1 MHPIND
7 RETVVNRALTVIL
20 TTLLL
25 DAVGMSLVFPI
36 LPGLLR
42 ELAGADATTYHY
54 GALLAVYAAMQFLFS
69 PVLGALSDRF
79 GRRPVLLASLA
90 GAAADYVLMALA
102 PDLAWLYVGRVLSGI
117 TGASM
122 AVGTATIT
130 DVTPEPDRARRFG
143 QMGAAMGLGFVAGPL
158 IGGAL
163 GEWSLRAPFVAAAV
177 MNALNLAFAWFALPE
192 SNQNRTPR
200 LEAAKFNAFSAL
212 HRLQGRPPLRP
223 LVGVFAVIALVSQV
237 PGALWILY
245 GQDRYGWSAWIAG
258 LSLACY
264 GALHAVSQ
272 AFVTGPMVA
281 RLGERR
287 ALLAGMAADGL
298 GFALMGV
305 AAAAWMPFALLPLF
319 ALGGLALPALQAM
332 LARQV
337 DEQRQGELQG
347 TLASLVSLIGIGGPL
362 VVTAGFAATR
372 TSWPGV
378 VWIVAAVA
386 YLAAVPLLFSRRARG
401 ERQAE
406 ATTAGQ
412 R

>member
-1 MHPIND
+1 MLSIND
-7 RETVVNRALTVIL
+7 REIAVNRPLTVIL
-20 TTLLL
+20 MTLWL

-42 ELAGADATTYHY
+42 ELAGAEATTYHY

-102 PDLAWLYVGRVLSGI
+102 PSLAWLYVGRVLSGI

-122 AVGTATIT
+122 AVGTAYIT
-130 DVTPEPDRARRFG
+130 DVTPEADRAKRYG
-143 QMGAAMGLGFVAGPL
+143 QMGAAMGLGFVVGPL

-163 GEWSLRAPFVAAAV
+163 GDWSLRAPFVAAAV
-177 MNALNLAFAWFALPE
+177 MNALNLALAWFALPE
-192 SNQNRTPR
+192 SNQNRTAR
-200 LEAAKFNAFSAL
+200 LDLAKFNAFSSL
-212 HRLQGRPPLRP
+212 HRLQGRPPLLP

-237 PGALWILY
+237 PGSLWILY
-245 GQDRYGWSAWIAG
+245 GQERYGWSAWVAG

-264 GALHAVSQ
+264 GGLHAISQ

-287 ALLAGMAADGL
+287 ALLAGVAADGI
-298 GFALMGV
+298 GFVGMGV
-305 AAAAWMPFALLPLF
+305 AVAGWMPFALLPLF
-319 ALGGLALPALQAM
+319 ALGGLALPALQAV

-337 DEQRQGELQG
+337 DEQQQGELQG
-347 TLASLVSLIGIGGPL
+347 TLASIASLIGVGGPL
-362 VVTAGFAATR
+362 IVTAGFAATQS
-372 TSWPGV
+372 SWPGS
-378 VWIVAAVA
+378 VWIIAAA
-386 YLAAVPLLFSRRARG
+386 LYLLALPLLYSRRARG
-401 ERQAE
+401 A
-406 ATTAGQ
+406 
-412 R
+412 

>member
-1 MHPIND
+1 M
-7 RETVVNRALTVIL
+7 NRALTVIL
-20 TTLLL
+20 MTLLL
-25 DAVGMSLVFPI
+25 DAVGMGLVFPI

-42 ELAGADATTYHY
+42 ELAGAEATSRHY

-90 GAAADYVLMALA
+90 GAAADYVLMAWA
-102 PDLAWLYVGRVLSGI
+102 PSLAWLYVGRVLSGI

-122 AVGTATIT
+122 AVGTAYLT
-130 DVTPEPDRARRFG
+130 DVSPEVDRAKRYG

-177 MNALNLAFAWFALPE
+177 MNALNLALAWVALPE
-192 SNQNRTPR
+192 SNQNRTTR
-200 LEAAKFNAFSAL
+200 LEASKFNAFSAL
-212 HRLQGRPPLRP
+212 HRLQGRRPLLP
-223 LVGVFAVIALVSQV
+223 LVGVFGVIVLVSQV
-237 PGALWILY
+237 PAALWILY
-245 GQDRYGWSAWIAG
+245 GQARYGWSAWVAG

-298 GFALMGV
+298 GFLLMGV
-305 AAAAWMPFALLPLF
+305 ATAGWMPFALLPLF
-319 ALGGLALPALQAM
+319 AAGGLTLPALQAM

-337 DEQRQGELQG
+337 DDQHQGELQG
-347 TLASLVSLIGIGGPL
+347 TLASLTSLIGIGGPL
-362 VVTAGFAATR
+362 MVTGAFAATQA
-372 TSWPGV
+372 SSFPGV
-378 VWIVAAVA
+378 VWVGAAVL
-386 YLAAVPLLFSRRARG
+386 YLLALPLLFSRRAR
-401 ERQAE
+401 EV
-406 ATTAGQ
+406 
-412 R
+412 

>member
-1 MHPIND
+1 MHSIND
-7 RETVVNRALTVIL
+7 RENVVKRALTVIL
-20 TTLLL
+20 ATLLL

-42 ELAGADATTYHY
+42 ELGGAGATTYHY

-102 PDLAWLYVGRVLSGI
+102 PNLAWLYAGRVLSGI

-122 AVGTATIT
+122 ATGTAYIT
-130 DVTPEPDRARRFG
+130 DVTPEPERAGRYG
-143 QMGAAMGLGFVAGPL
+143 LMGAAMGLGFVVGPL

-177 MNALNLAFAWFALPE
+177 MNALNLAMAWRALPE
-192 SNQNRTPR
+192 SNQNRTSR
-200 LEAAKFNAFSAL
+200 LEAGKLNAFAAL
-212 HRLQGRPPLRP
+212 HRLSGKPALLP
-223 LVGVFAVIALVSQV
+223 LVGVFAVIVLVGQV
-237 PGALWILY
+237 PGSLWILY
-245 GQDRYGWSAWIAG
+245 GQQRYAWSAFVAG
-258 LSLACY
+258 MSLACY

-281 RLGERR
+281 RLGDRR

-305 AAAAWMPFALLPLF
+305 AVAGWMPFALLPLF
-319 ALGGLALPALQAM
+319 AAGGLALPALQAM
-332 LARQV
+332 LSRQV

-347 TLASLVSLIGIGGPL
+347 TLASLMSLIGIGGPL
-362 VVTAGFAATR
+362 VVTAAFAATQGSR
-372 TSWPGV
+372 PSV
-378 VWIVAAVA
+378 VWIAAA
-386 YLAAVPLLFSRRARG
+386 LLYLLALPLLFSRRAR
-401 ERQAE
+401 A
-406 ATTAGQ
+406 A
-412 R
+412 